1 MKIERREFPSP
12 SSNSASMVVKESK
25 GPYFLIKQEDITKS
39 DIEDHRGFQV
49 QYSNENPSFVDCV
62 VNLVNK
68 RAKENKLKAFIREN
82 EIDLPVLRVQRPYEP
97 SAFPQVLR
105 KSPITWM
112 HWAMSSELTLGPAE
126 DFKALEAALKDRERL
141 VGQVNRLVEEKS
153 KLRADNAKLLT
164 SHGNVLAAEKKKN
177 EEYSG
182 RMAALKKQRDSLSFR
197 LEDYQSDFEVA
208 KTELGVRAI
217 DLYKHSPTS
226 EAFTLREF
234 MRGMMHAEVDL
245 KNQVTKWESNRKRK
259 KMPLLRVQPIWM
271 LDMISP
277 SNVLIRVIYG
287 WILLSI
293 TAVILSPKKKS
304 SNRKKSKKREINRRM
319 TKKKKLKKTL
329 KETKMNRKT
338 IGGGGENMIIIV
350 RDHLLGL

>member
-1 MKIERREFPSP
+1 MAACNQRYYNDVMEIRVDKFTRAYYPKNRYGMMSTQIAESMNSVLLDLRKLPIATFVEHIRDMMYNVIENQNNSIVNIQAKTCGYQGGILKSYLVNMSLLVPEFPSP
-12 SSNSASMVVKESK
+12 SSNSASMVVKVSK

-68 RAKENKLKAFIREN
+68 RREARKGKL
-82 EIDLPVLRVQRPYEP
+82 DLPNKEEEKKKYGLIQGTP
-97 SAFPQVLR
+97 SSNKYWKGSWLFDEGNWVKTPLD
-105 KSPITWM
+105 
-112 HWAMSSELTLGPAE
+112 GPAGVE
-126 DFKALEAALKDRERL
+126 LFIPRQFYEAPLKDRERL
-141 VGQVNRLVEEKS
+141 VGQVKS

-234 MRGMMHAEVDL
+234 MRGMMHV
-245 KNQVTKWESNRKRK
+245 
-259 KMPLLRVQPIWM
+259 RV
-271 LDMISP
+271 SF
-277 SNVLIRVIYG
+277 
-287 WILLSI
+287 
-293 TAVILSPKKKS
+293 
-304 SNRKKSKKREINRRM
+304 
-319 TKKKKLKKTL
+319 
-329 KETKMNRKT
+329 
-338 IGGGGENMIIIV
+338 
-350 RDHLLGL
+350 GL